1 MTLQEARNKLDRIK
15 NEIAKKEGEYASV
28 MSDLQKDFNV
38 KTIDEAYDKYDT
50 TKDEISAKKKEK
62 DELIKEVEKQITSY
76 GF

>member
-1 MTLQEARNKLDRIK
+1 
-15 NEIAKKEGEYASV
+15 
-28 MSDLQKDFNV
+28 V